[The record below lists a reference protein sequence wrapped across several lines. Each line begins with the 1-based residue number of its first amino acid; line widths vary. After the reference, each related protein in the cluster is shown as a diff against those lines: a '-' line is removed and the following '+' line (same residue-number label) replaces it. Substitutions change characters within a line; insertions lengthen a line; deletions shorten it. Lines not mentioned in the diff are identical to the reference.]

1 MGGVDMKWLFTA
13 AVASVVAVGLSAC
26 ETRPLDEARAMAP
39 TGSEF
44 DRALAEN
51 YIALSDVEYR
61 SGDRRDGG
69 AYAMR
74 AQMVRQGQTVLPETV
89 DQRAFITEEEA
100 PDLIAGRSRLM
111 AAFDQGGRNT
121 APRDAANAQA
131 LFDCWQEQ
139 TAEGL
144 RPADIAACRDGFF
157 LALEKVEA
165 SLMPAAY
172 LVFFDFD
179 RSELTAEGR
188 DIVRAAAASAQD
200 RPFVRIVATGH
211 TDTAGSA
218 QYNLGLSQ
226 RRADSVRSY
235 LMTLGI
241 PADRIQTRALG
252 QTQPLVPTGDGVR
265 EPQNRRVEIDIQ
277 R

>member
-1 MGGVDMKWLFTA
+1 MKWFFTA
-13 AVASVVAVGLSAC
+13 VVASVVAVGLSAC
-26 ETRPLDEARAMAP
+26 ETRPLDDAQAMAP

-44 DRALAEN
+44 DQALGDN
-51 YIALSDVEYR
+51 YVKLSQVEYL

-89 DQRAFITEEEA
+89 EQRAFITDEEA
-100 PDLIAGRSRLM
+100 PDLVAGRSRMM
-111 AAFDQGGRNT
+111 AAFDQGGRT
-121 APRDAANAQA
+121 SAPRDAANAQA

-139 TAEGL
+139 TAEGIQ
-144 RPADIAACRDGFF
+144 PDHIAACRDGFF

-165 SLMPAAY
+165 SLMPAAF

-179 RSELTAEGR
+179 RAVLTPEGR
-188 DIVRAAAASAQD
+188 QIVQAAASAAQQ

-211 TDTAGSA
+211 TDTSGSA
-218 QYNLGLSQ
+218 EYNLGLSQ
-226 RRADSVRSY
+226 RRADAVRSY
-235 LMTLGI
+235 LVSLGI
-241 PADRIQTRALG
+241 PADQIDTQALG